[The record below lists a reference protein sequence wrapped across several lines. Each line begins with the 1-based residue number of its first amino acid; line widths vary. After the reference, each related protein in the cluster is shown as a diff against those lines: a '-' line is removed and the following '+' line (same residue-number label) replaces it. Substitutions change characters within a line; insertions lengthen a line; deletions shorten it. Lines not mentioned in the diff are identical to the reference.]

1 MRSVLGSDNRPRS
14 PRRPLTAALAAGAIA
29 LVPLLAFGANA
40 SADAAAANDTSY
52 GTGETRPFEPADE
65 GVSPDVSAPKSKAPS
80 HVPAKDVP
88 RVAGLPVSAAAT
100 GVGTRIDGLTMKDQR
115 TSNGGNSFSLEPP
128 DQGLCV
134 GNGLVL
140 EAVNNVFSTYTTA
153 GARVSGP
160 QSFAPFWNDGAA
172 EATRAPDGTI
182 TSFGPFVSD
191 PKCYYDPDLGRFF
204 LTELQ
209 LGTDPATGAFNGD
222 SFENIAVSRTSS
234 PGTSSSDWFL
244 YRLNVR
250 NDGTEGTPAHTGC
263 PCLGDQPLI
272 GADANGFYV
281 TTNEFPI
288 ATAGFNGAQFYAF
301 DKAALTRG
309 TMKVQR
315 IEQDGTPLAEGVAYS
330 VQPATSPTAGEW
342 SSAANGTE
350 YFLSALE
357 FTGHLD
363 NRIAAWAMT
372 NTASLRTGNPDVH
385 LTHTVLASEV
395 YGFPPAARQKDGPVP
410 LAESIRAKEELIES
424 NDDRMNQV
432 VLADGRLWSG
442 LNTAVRTRV
451 GGTTAGIAY
460 FVVTPALAGDQLSA
474 SMSHQGYVAVDGNS
488 TIFPAIGV
496 TPDGNAVMVFTL
508 TGDDYHPSAAI
519 VHLDSGGAVA
529 SDVETLAAGQV
540 PDDGFSGYAA
550 FGGAGVGRW
559 GDYSAAVADAAGTVW
574 VATEYIPGT
583 YGFPPFLGNWGTYV
597 AGVTP

>member
-1 MRSVLGSDNRPRS
+1 MRSVLRSVIRPGT
-14 PRRPLTAALAAGAIA
+14 PRRPLTAALAATTIA
-29 LVPLLAFGANA
+29 LMPLLAFGA
-40 SADAAAANDTSY
+40 SGPADAAAGNDTGY
-52 GTGETRPFEPADE
+52 GNGEIRPFEPGDDD
-65 GVSPDVSAPKSKAPS
+65 VSPDVSAPKSNAPS

-88 RVAGLPVSAAAT
+88 RVAGLPVSGSAS
-100 GVGTRIDGLTMKDQR
+100 GVGTRIDGLTLRDQR

-153 GARVSGP
+153 GAPVSGP
-160 QSFAPFWNDGAA
+160 QSFAPFWNNGAA
-172 EATRAPDGTI
+172 EVTRAPDGTI

-209 LGTDPATGAFNGD
+209 LGTNPATGDFNGD

-234 PGTSSSDWFL
+234 PGTSAADWFL

-250 NDGTEGTPAHTGC
+250 NDGSQGTPAHTGC

-281 TTNEFPI
+281 STNEFPLFSD
-288 ATAGFNGAQFYAF
+288 GFNGAQFYAF
-301 DKAALTRG
+301 DKVALTRG

-315 IEQDGTPLAEGVAYS
+315 IEQNGTPLAEGLAYS
-330 VQPATSPTAGEW
+330 VQPATSPTSGEW
-342 SSAANGTE
+342 STDANGTE

-372 NTASLRTGNPDVH
+372 NTGSLRTGNPDVH
-385 LTHTVLASEV
+385 LTQTVLGSEV
-395 YGFPPAARQKDGPVP
+395 YGLPPAARQKSGPVP
-410 LAESIRAKEELIES
+410 LARSVHAKEELIQS

-432 VLADGRLWSG
+432 VFAGGRLWSG

-451 GGTTAGIAY
+451 GGTSAGIAY
-460 FVVTPALAGDQLSA
+460 FVVSPGLDGSQVTATMAN
-474 SMSHQGYVAVDGNS
+474 QGYVAVDRNS

-496 TPDGNAVMVFTL
+496 TPSGNAVMVFTL
-508 TGDDYHPSAAI
+508 TGDDYYPSAAV
-519 VHLDSGGAVA
+519 VHLDSDGAV
-529 SDVETLAAGQV
+529 SSGVETLAAGRV
-540 PDDGFSGYAA
+540 PDDGFTGYAA
-550 FGGAGVGRW
+550 FGGNGAGRW
-559 GDYSAAVADAAGTVW
+559 GDYSAAVADSAGTVW

-583 YGFPPFLGNWGTYV
+583 FGFPPFLANWGTYV